1 MYWLGNT
8 ILVSFSHIGSKYLII
23 LVLWLAAYL
32 SGQYYLSRYQILCV
46 FKNEEIK
53 WRFQGL
59 TVTLIGPLSSFAL
72 SVLPETEQI
81 SWLRRHVSARGSWM
95 RSPWLTHLVTIKKK
109 KSHNYSRQASRN
121 MPLYPVPINNVWLV
135 KDRFCSL
142 EGFNSTRFQLGS
154 LGKIFSVSLTSLT
167 HSTN

>member
-109 KSHNYSRQASRN
+109 S
-121 MPLYPVPINNVWLV
+121 PIIILG
-135 KDRFCSL
+135 KHPEICL
-142 EGFNSTRFQLGS
+142 STQFQLIMCDLLKTDFVHLKVLIAPAFNWVL
-154 LGKIFSVSLTSLT
+154 LGKYLVWV
-167 HSTN
+167 